1 MSLCFTLSSSV
12 TLTRHK
18 IKMAQYTFCFSGVPA
33 PNRPE
38 GTEERQREEQAQ
50 CWTAE
55 LEHHHV

>member
-12 TLTRHK
+12 IHYK
-18 IKMAQYTFCFSGVPA
+18 IKMAQYTFCFSGIPA

-38 GTEERQREEQAQ
+38 GTEERQWEKQAQ

-55 LEHHHV
+55 PEHHHV